1 MKKKIVSILMAAALV
16 AGTLSGCGGQK
27 SQPAADNSSSTGD
40 AASGDASTG
49 EAASTGDASTG
60 DASASALPAMTTD
73 DITLTYMHFD
83 NEQLVNKV
91 AEAFMAKYPNI
102 KVETQAFTTD
112 AYNDTLLN
120 LVQSGQ
126 TPDCFMILGN
136 CDFALSNALL
146 GDMTPY
152 WEADPE
158 NQNILPSINSA
169 KLGYYGTDKKL
180 ATPIKFFPDAI
191 YCDLNVFETLNI
203 DAPPTN
209 WTWDEMI
216 DSFKAA
222 TNTDAG
228 TYGFNQFHSLVT
240 YYPIC
245 NGNNLIGEFG
255 WDGSS
260 FHMDQWAAGVNQWA
274 ELVNGNY
281 HAPYGDTDENEA
293 WTGDRTMW
301 AAYTGKLGFQLDAWW
316 TYLNLFDTPD
326 YRNRGME
333 WVPYTTPASQSG
345 YVFGVLDFGGISSS
359 TQHPREA
366 YELLKW
372 MGWGV
377 EGWQAK
383 LDAYQDVETYAD
395 NPLYR
400 QAMPC
405 PITMDAAIWE
415 EFQQSFY
422 PTEASRK
429 YESVYDPVNGEAL
442 VTADEDTKYGKYFD
456 DFFANCKNPIPF
468 GDCQIPGFTDFLDTS
483 YRAVGDSLGVE
494 DQVRLEGKNAND
506 FVAEL
511 QQKGNDAN
519 KAALEAAK
527 EAYAMI
533 GIELNY

>member
-1 MKKKIVSILMAAALV
+1 MKKKVVSMMMAASLV
-16 AGTLSGCGGQK
+16 TGMLTGCG
-27 SQPAADNSSSTGD
+27 SSAAPAQTTDNGTQ
-40 AASGDASTG
+40 ADASTTQTEG
-49 EAASTGDASTG
+49 TATEGAAEAE
-60 DASASALPAMTTD
+60 ASALPEMTTD
-73 DITLTYMHFD
+73 EITLTYMHFD
-83 NEQLVNKV
+83 NEQLVNAV
-91 AEAFMAKYPNI
+91 ADAFMAKYPNI
-102 KVETQAFTTD
+102 KVETQAFSTD
-112 AYNDTLLN
+112 GYNDTLLN

-126 TPDCFMILGN
+126 MPDCFMILGN

-152 WEADPE
+152 WENDPE
-158 NQNILPSINSA
+158 NENILPSINNA

-203 DAPPTN
+203 EAPSTN

-240 YYPIC
+240 YYPVAHGSGC
-245 NGNNLIGEFG
+245 IGEFG
-255 WDGSS
+255 WDGTGYN
-260 FHMDQWAAGVNQWA
+260 MEQWAAGVNQWA
-274 ELVNGNY
+274 ELVNGKY
-281 HAPYGDTDENEA
+281 HAPYGDTDEMEA

-333 WVPYTTPASQSG
+333 WVPYTTPVSDDG

-359 TQHPREA
+359 TEHPREA

-383 LDAYQDVETYAD
+383 LDAYQDVETYAEL
-395 NPLYR
+395 PLYR

-405 PITMDAAIWE
+405 PITMDEEIWK

-422 PTEASRK
+422 PTARTRT
-429 YESVYDPVNGEAL
+429 YQSVFDPVNGEDL

-456 DFFANCKNPIPF
+456 DFFANCKNPVPF
-468 GDCQIPGFTDFLDTS
+468 GDCQIPGFSSFLSTS
-483 YRAVGDSLGVE
+483 YFAVGDTLGVE
-494 DQVRLEGKNAND
+494 DQVRIEGKNVND

-511 QQKGNDAN
+511 EQKGNEAN